1 MERPSYYQGD
11 GVSSDHDSGDSIHL
25 SDLLIDLR
33 IMVWHTVNLQK
44 CAGKS

>member
-11 GVSSDHDSGDSIHL
+11 GVNSDHDSGDSIHL
-25 SDLLIDLR
+25 NDLR